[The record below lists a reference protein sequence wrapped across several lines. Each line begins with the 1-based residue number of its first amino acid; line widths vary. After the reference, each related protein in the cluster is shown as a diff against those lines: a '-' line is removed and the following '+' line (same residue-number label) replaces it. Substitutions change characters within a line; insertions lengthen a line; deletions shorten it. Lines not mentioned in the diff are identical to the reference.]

1 MLSELSA
8 KESQDIWRILKSVR
22 RTRHIGIVLAE
33 DSCSANVRTI
43 FIVISLCIVWYL

>member
-1 MLSELSA
+1 MLSDISA

-33 DSCSANVRTI
+33 DSCIVDVRTI
-43 FIVISLCIVWYL
+43 FIVLSLCFVWYL